1 MLNRYPYTNGHLMVA
16 PVAHEA
22 RLFDS
27 ADRSLRAL
35 IRLTA
40 EAQRILSDVYHPDG
54 FNIGMNFGQV
64 AGAGVADHYHLHIV
78 PRWSG
83 DSNFMT
89 VTAQTRLV
97 PEELD
102 VTFDKLAPHFR
113 EHPQDRTPHE
123 HALGRR
129 HGPGLSRPRRRPL
142 LPRPPRAAALAFF
155 AIVVAA
161 VRRSACAID
170 GGLYTL
176 AESRGALL
184 SILASLGSMGSGRA
198 LLRRPRASGRTATSR
213 PSRTSTARTFTLTAG
228 LMNLLLVLDCYDI
241 AEGRKQ

>member
-1 MLNRYPYTNGHLMVA
+1 MHNAFMEILFTPWRYPYLTLPKTKQKSDCIFCDAASAKNPRETLTLYRNEAALVMLNRYPYTNGHLMVA
-16 PVAHEA
+16 PIAHEA

-27 ADRSLRAL
+27 SDVALRAL

-54 FNIGMNFGQV
+54 FNVGMNFGQV

-102 VTFDKLAPHFR
+102 VTFDKLQPHFNEIR
-113 EHPQDRTPHE
+113 KD
-123 HALGRR
+123 
-129 HGPGLSRPRRRPL
+129 
-142 LPRPPRAAALAFF
+142 
-155 AIVVAA
+155 
-161 VRRSACAID
+161 
-170 GGLYTL
+170 
-176 AESRGALL
+176 
-184 SILASLGSMGSGRA
+184 ILAS
-198 LLRRPRASGRTATSR
+198 
-213 PSRTSTARTFTLTAG
+213 
-228 LMNLLLVLDCYDI
+228 
-241 AEGRKQ
+241 